1 MTSKTSNIDLS
12 VIIVNYYVEYFLE
25 QCLNS
30 VIMASEKLN
39 VEVFVV
45 DNNSIDG
52 SLKMLK
58 KKFPSVLLIENKKN
72 YGFSKANNQA
82 IEKAQGRNILLLNP
96 DTVVEES
103 TFKKVVDFMDENPD
117 TGGLAFEWSMEK
129 EISCPNQNEDYPL
142 QRLLSSRFLDSQDCF
157 PNQNYSEATILDTSM
172 NMK

>member
-12 VIIVNYYVEYFLE
+12 VIIVNYNVEYFLE

-52 SLKMLK
+52 SVKMLK

-103 TFKKVVDFMDENPD
+103 TFKKVFIFAGV
-117 TGGLAFEWSMEK
+117 L
-129 EISCPNQNEDYPL
+129 
-142 QRLLSSRFLDSQDCF
+142 
-157 PNQNYSEATILDTSM
+157 IL
-172 NMK
+172 KII